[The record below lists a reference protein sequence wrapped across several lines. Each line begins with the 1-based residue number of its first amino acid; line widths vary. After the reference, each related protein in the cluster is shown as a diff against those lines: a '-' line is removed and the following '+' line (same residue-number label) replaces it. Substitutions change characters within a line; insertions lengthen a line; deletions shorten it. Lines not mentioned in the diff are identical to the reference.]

1 MTDDVRLYRSTTNT
15 VIAIG
20 AWVAVTAGAALVVLL
35 GATRS
40 TQQLWALVP
49 LALIALLVGEL
60 FWRPRIVWDE
70 QSITLVNPYATTT
83 VPWTMVV
90 DIDTRFALTVVTPSR
105 RYRSSAAPAA
115 GALTMPRGGRDSLG
129 PDQKGGVLRKSDALG
144 TDSGD
149 AAYIIRGAWHRLVE
163 SEAIPLG
170 RAGSDR
176 ARVHVHVTAL
186 ALSLLLA
193 AATVPAVLNL

>member
-1 MTDDVRLYRSTTNT
+1 MTDDVGMYRSTTNT

-20 AWVAVTAGAALVVLL
+20 AWLAVATGATLVVLL

-70 QSITLVNPYATTT
+70 RAITLVNPYATTT

-90 DIDTRFALTVVTPSR
+90 DIDTRFALTVVTPAR

-129 PDQKGGVLRKSDALG
+129 PDQKAGILRKSDALG

-149 AAYIIRGAWHRLVE
+149 AAYIIRGVWHGLVE
-163 SEAIPLG
+163 SERIPLG
-170 RAGSDR
+170 RAATDR
-176 ARVHVHVTAL
+176 ARMRVHVAAL
-186 ALSLLLA
+186 ALSVLLA
-193 AATVPAVLNL
+193 AASFPALLNL